1 MKIAIDDGGTVDVT
15 YTFRVSLQ
23 EEEDGRWSAWIDS
36 LPGCADWGYTKYEAL
51 EELRKAAEM
60 FVQSMLEHGDAIPND
75 DVGCTADVGE
85 RIVEVA
91 I

>member
-1 MKIAIDDGGTVDVT
+1 M
-15 YTFRVSLQ
+15 SLQ

-36 LPGCADWGYTKYEAL
+36 LPGCADWGYTKAEAL

-60 FVQSMLEHGDAIPND
+60 FIKSMLEHGDPIPND
-75 DVGCTADVGE
+75 NVDSTGNVTEGT
-85 RIVEVA
+85 VEVA